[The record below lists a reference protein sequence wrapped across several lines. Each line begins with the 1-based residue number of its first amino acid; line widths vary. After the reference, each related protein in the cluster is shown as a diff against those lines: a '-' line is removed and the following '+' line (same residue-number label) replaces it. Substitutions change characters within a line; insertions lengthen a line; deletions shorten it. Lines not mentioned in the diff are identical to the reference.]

1 MYPRRKRLSVESS
14 KDLTNCFIIAL
25 QNYKKCQVI
34 AIVTAIVAMIISYD
48 SGAQI
53 GYVLPREHRLW
64 RYLLSGDEE
73 TDPGCR
79 HEVNMLHDE

>member
-14 KDLTNCFIIAL
+14 KDLTNCFITAL

-34 AIVTAIVAMIISYD
+34 AIMAAIVAMIIAPQALYD

-53 GYVLPREHRLW
+53 GNVLPREHTW
-64 RYLLSGDEE
+64 TMEISS
-73 TDPGCR
+73 
-79 HEVNMLHDE
+79 VW